1 MQIGIIGAGHIGGTL
16 ARLWVQ
22 AGHDVMLSAR
32 DLARV
37 ERLAVGLGPRAL
49 AGQPL
54 DAARFGAV
62 VLLAVPFGGVPALE
76 IADAV
81 AGKTLID
88 ACNPYPQRDGPV
100 VDAVS
105 RLGLGSGGYTA
116 QLFPQA
122 HVIKGFN
129 TMHFAT
135 LAQDA
140 HRRNGLWAV
149 PLAGGHGP
157 ALEVAAAL
165 VRDAGFDPVI
175 VGPIERSRDFDPGTA
190 VFNRPS
196 TAAALRQLLQRD

>member
-81 AGKTLID
+81 AGKTSSTR
-88 ACNPYPQRDGPV
+88 ATPTPSATGRWWTPS
-100 VDAVS
+100 A
-105 RLGLGSGGYTA
+105 GSAWARVATRRSC
-116 QLFPQA
+116 FP
-122 HVIKGFN
+122 
-129 TMHFAT
+129 
-135 LAQDA
+135 
-140 HRRNGLWAV
+140 
-149 PLAGGHGP
+149 
-157 ALEVAAAL
+157 
-165 VRDAGFDPVI
+165 
-175 VGPIERSRDFDPGTA
+175 
-190 VFNRPS
+190 RPM
-196 TAAALRQLLQRD
+196 